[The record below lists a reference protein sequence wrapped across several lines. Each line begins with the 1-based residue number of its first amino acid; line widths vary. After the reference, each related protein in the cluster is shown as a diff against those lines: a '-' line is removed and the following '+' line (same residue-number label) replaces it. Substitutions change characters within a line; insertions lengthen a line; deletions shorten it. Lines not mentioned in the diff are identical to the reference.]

1 MESRQRLVRQGH
13 AMNRRLAP
21 LVLLAVLVLGHT
33 RAGAEMRVFVT
44 NEKSDDVTVID
55 AATRTVVGTIRVSK
69 RPRGVAVSPD
79 GRRVYVANSNSDSV
93 SVIDATKLVV
103 LTTAPAGRDPEG
115 LTLDK
120 AGGRL
125 YVVNENELAVTVLDA
140 PSRSIIQKNAVG

>member
-1 MESRQRLVRQGH
+1 MI
-13 AMNRRLAP
+13 RRP
-21 LVLLAVLVLGHT
+21 
-33 RAGAEMRVFVT
+33 
-44 NEKSDDVTVID
+44 
-55 AATRTVVGTIRVSK
+55 
-69 RPRGVAVSPD
+69 PRSTLFPYTTLF
-79 GRRVYVANSNSDSV
+79 RSSNSDSV

-140 PSRSIIQKNAVG
+140 TSLSIVQKIAVGTEPETAGLSPDGRWVVVSNETSNDVHVFETATNTGVN